1 MKKIMNRINRE
12 KRSSAGEACMLS
24 KKEAMGRF
32 PAKPFLE
39 EDTYLACLPLNNRF
53 IYNIHYNL
61 RKKHLFFIF
70 LT

>member
-1 MKKIMNRINRE
+1 
-12 KRSSAGEACMLS
+12 MLS